1 MTTTYHD
8 FETPIGTLRLVGA
21 EDSVDRI
28 DLPNRAAEAPDAAWR
43 LANGGLPTAL
53 AQAKRQL
60 EEYFA
65 GERREFDLPLAAG
78 GTDFQRRVWAELG
91 RIPFGETISYGELA
105 ARVGKP
111 TASRA
116 VGAANGGNP
125 LPVVVPCHRV
135 IGSSGRLVGYGGGL
149 PTKQA
154 LLDLERRGSRHP
166 GSQGADRATRVPKVT
181 PAPVVSCAPPLQPR
195 S

>member
-1 MTTTYHD
+1 MTATYHD
-8 FETPIGTLRLVGA
+8 LDTPIGTLRLVGG

-28 DLPNRAAEAPDAAWR
+28 DLPNRAAEAPNPAWV
-43 LANGGLPTAL
+43 ASNGALPAAL
-53 AQAKRQL
+53 AKAKRQIK
-60 EEYFA
+60 EYFA
-65 GERREFDLPLAAG
+65 GGRREFDLPLALE
-78 GTDFQRRVWAELG
+78 GTDFQRRVWAELR

-116 VGAANGGNP
+116 VGAANGRNP

-154 LLDLERRGSRHP
+154 LLDLERRTTG
-166 GSQGADRATRVPKVT
+166 GEA
-181 PAPVVSCAPPLQPR
+181 
-195 S
+195 